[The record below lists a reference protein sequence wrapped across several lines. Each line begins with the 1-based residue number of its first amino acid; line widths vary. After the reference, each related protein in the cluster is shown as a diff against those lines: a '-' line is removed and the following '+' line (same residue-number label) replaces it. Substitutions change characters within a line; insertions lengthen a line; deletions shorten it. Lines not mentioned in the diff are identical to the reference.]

1 MNKNKINKSIPKD
14 KDLYEKVKK
23 KIYQKI
29 PKHSAYRSGLIVK
42 KYKEEYEKIYKSK
55 KSYIGKKNNKGLSRW
70 FKEEWRNQDGE
81 IGYKKK
87 EDIYRPTKKIS
98 KYTPKTFKELSKKKI
113 EISQKEKYKNGRV
126 KSF

>member
-81 IGYKKK
+81 IGYKKRG
-87 EDIYRPTKKIS
+87 IYIVRQKKYQNIHQ
-98 KYTPKTFKELSKKKI
+98 KHLKNYQKKKL
-113 EISQKEKYKNGRV
+113 KYHKKKNTKTV
-126 KSF
+126 E